1 MDKTKIIRILTSKI
15 STDNNRSLINDIE
28 EARKN
33 LECARMYFDL
43 VKDPKLVDYAI
54 YTEEAA
60 KAKYVYLLLK
70 AKEENIKLEYS
81 FILNI

>member
-15 STDNNRSLINDIE
+15 STDNNHSLINDIE